1 MVIKQLL
8 EEWEQDRAERE
19 SARDYQVALPLRE
32 ASRIEALAEMYRRSP
47 GSIICDLVR
56 LSIDDLERQLPYVQG
71 ERVIAEDEFGD
82 PVYEDVGPMPTFMKL
97 TEKHQRALSVADEN
111 EP

>member
-1 MVIKQLL
+1 MSIMQLL
-8 EEWEQDRAERE
+8 EEWEHARIERE

-32 ASRIEALAEMYRRSP
+32 ASRIEALAEMYGRSP
-47 GSIICDLVR
+47 GSIIRDLAR
-56 LSIDDLERQLPYVQG
+56 LAIDDLERQLPYVQG

-82 PVYEDVGPMPTFMKL
+82 PVYEDVGPMPRFMELSAKHKL
-97 TEKHQRALSVADEN
+97 ALSKADEE

>member
-1 MVIKQLL
+1 MSIKQLL

-19 SARDYQVALPLRE
+19 SARDYAVALPLRE
-32 ASRIEALAEMYRRSP
+32 ASRIEALAEMYGRTP

-56 LSIDDLERQLPYVQG
+56 LAIDDLERKLPYVQG

-82 PVYEDVGPMPTFMKL
+82 PVFEDVGPMPKFMKL
-97 TEKHQRALSVADEN
+97 TAKHQAALSESDKGQ
-111 EP
+111 P